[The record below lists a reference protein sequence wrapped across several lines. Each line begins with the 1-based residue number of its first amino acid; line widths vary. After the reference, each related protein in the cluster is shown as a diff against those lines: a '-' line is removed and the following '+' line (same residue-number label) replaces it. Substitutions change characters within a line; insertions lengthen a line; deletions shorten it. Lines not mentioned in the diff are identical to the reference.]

1 MPILPTY
8 KALKQIALHEFADI
22 IVSAQIIGINVLVGY
37 YD

>member
-22 IVSAQIIGINVLVGY
+22 IVSAQIIVLPTG
-37 YD
+37 DPLK